1 MLWGKISRR
10 RKRKCQ
16 YTNGPVTDSN
26 PEHAVYRPEPCVGQE
41 KSVINFLVGL
51 ALTRVLGGI
60 LAQVYAWGQG
70 FETVGKR

>member
-1 MLWGKISRR
+1 M
-10 RKRKCQ
+10 
-16 YTNGPVTDSN
+16 
-26 PEHAVYRPEPCVGQE
+26 GQE